1 MYVVFSVWFFDVLWL
16 AVVFAAV
23 LVVSCGIRAADP
35 GTLGGAWARNRRDHT
50 DPETQRHLTELLQHT
65 VMKTVR

>member
-1 MYVVFSVWFFDVLWL
+1 MYVVFSVWVFEVLWL

-23 LVVSCGIRAADP
+23 LVVSCGIRAAGP

-50 DPETQRHLTELLQHT
+50 DPETQETPDWATAAYYGED
-65 VMKTVR
+65 VR